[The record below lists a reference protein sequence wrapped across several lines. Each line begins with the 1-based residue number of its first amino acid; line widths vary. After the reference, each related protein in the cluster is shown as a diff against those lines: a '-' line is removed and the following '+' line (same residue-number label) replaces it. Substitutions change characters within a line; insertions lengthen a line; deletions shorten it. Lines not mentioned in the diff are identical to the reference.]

1 MVEQVRDEL
10 GNRWVPLFKFAIGVV
25 TFGMPFIISL
35 MVWQTSQI
43 FELRKNEAVAQE
55 RWDAFVAQGPRY
67 TQRDAEADKAK
78 LRAEFAEKLRAWSEQ
93 ASLVYIRKSDR

>member
-10 GNRWVPLFKFAIGVV
+10 GNRWVPLFKLAIGMAS
-25 TFGMPFIISL
+25 FGMPFIISL

-55 RWDAFVAQGPRY
+55 RWESFVAQGPRY